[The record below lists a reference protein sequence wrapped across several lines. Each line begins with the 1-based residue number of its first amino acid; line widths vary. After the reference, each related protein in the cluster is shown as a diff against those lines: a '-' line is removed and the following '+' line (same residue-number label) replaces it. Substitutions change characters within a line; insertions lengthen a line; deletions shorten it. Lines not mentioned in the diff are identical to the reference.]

1 MIGPLNNESDWSIS
15 QSSFFKFLLPQERSV
30 VSLYLLIQI
39 HTSLVSE
46 LIQRLVV
53 FPVLAVS
60 ELDVLSKLNYE
71 LQCHLDTHQQ
81 SH

>member
-1 MIGPLNNESDWSIS
+1 M
-15 QSSFFKFLLPQERSV
+15 